1 MAVSELSA
9 QRTDQPTDS
18 PRNQAIATG
27 PAGVAP
33 IEASQQVGCKLVW
46 IALPLAALTT
56 LLFWDTFVQL
66 RRVWDQDPSYS
77 HGYLVPLASLGF
89 AWLAWKRGRPN
100 LNEALTFRGTTAGSL
115 EIVLGMAI
123 HAGAWL
129 LSTLFLD
136 VLALICVIRGLML
149 LVGGPSVNQ
158 KFGFAALFLIFM
170 APLPPSIYQAAA
182 LSMQH
187 FVSVISTACLETM
200 GIAAYRQ
207 GYMIYLS
214 DYTMEVGEA
223 CSGLRQLTAI
233 VALGVAIGELYQSS
247 RPVRWTLAFIA
258 LPVAV
263 GANCLRVTLSGVIMV
278 FFGSQWA
285 QGVFHTLEGLATI
298 LLAAAALVAIAGL
311 LSRWERRG
319 RESTK
324 SRPEKPQPVEALA

>member
-1 MAVSELSA
+1 MAVSELPA
-9 QRTDQPTDS
+9 QLTDQLVDRPPKQAVS
-18 PRNQAIATG
+18 NQLPEDPYVGASVEIGRTIA
-27 PAGVAP
+27 
-33 IEASQQVGCKLVW
+33 W
-46 IALPLAALTT
+46 IAAPLAALTT
-56 LLFWDTFVQL
+56 LIFWDTLVDL
-66 RRVWDQDPSYS
+66 RQVWDTDPSYS

-89 AWLAWKRGRPN
+89 AWLAWKRGRPDV
-100 LNEALTFRGTTAGSL
+100 NEALSRRGMIAGSL
-115 EIVLGMAI
+115 EIVLGLAI
-123 HAGAWL
+123 HASAWL
-129 LSTLFLD
+129 LSTLLLD

-170 APLPPSIYQAAA
+170 APLPPAIYQATA

-187 FVSVISTACLETM
+187 FVSVISASCLETM

-233 VALGVAIGELYQSS
+233 LALGVAIGELYQSS
-247 RPVRWTLAFIA
+247 RPVRWTLALIA

-278 FFGSQWA
+278 FFGAQWA
-285 QGVFHTLEGLATI
+285 EGVFHTLEGLATI
-298 LLAAAALVAIAGL
+298 LLAAAILVAIAGL
-311 LSRWERRG
+311 LSRWEK
-319 RESTK
+319 RERKAPSSAHT
-324 SRPEKPQPVEALA
+324 KPQPAEAVT